1 MGPLAC
7 VAAPIGMGE
16 DRNSRRVMVGG
27 VPRRLYACDVG
38 GEEVDPVAVEV
49 SSGTVVVFG
58 GSRVGVPGEDLGVPQ
73 RDASVEG
80 VGDRGVAQR
89 VRADVSGDR
98 CGPGDAL
105 DHPVHVTSINR
116 LAGERTQ
123 DEGSGAPLASAC
135 LKDS

>member
-1 MGPLAC
+1 
-7 VAAPIGMGE
+7 
-16 DRNSRRVMVGG
+16 
-27 VPRRLYACDVG
+27 
-38 GEEVDPVAVEV
+38 VDAVAVEI

-80 VGDRGVAQR
+80 VGDGGVAQR

-105 DHPVHVTSINR
+105 DHPIHVTSINR

-123 DEGSGAPLASAC
+123 DERSGAPLASAC
-135 LKDS
+135 LEHSKNRDSDWHGGGLVALADYVQDAVAAQRLGVVLDPDRRRL